1 MSLVNVR
8 LGSELLFCLAD
19 VGGME
24 EKRKE
29 RRIAVMTR
37 VEAMWEDETGAPRV
51 AAATIEDRSPSGANI
66 RINIAISVGSKL
78 TIKGPREEFTG
89 VVVNS
94 RNEKTEYFLGIKRDV
109 AAIPV
114 SKEGDT
120 K

>member
-1 MSLVNVR
+1 MR
-8 LGSELLFCLAD
+8 LGSELLSFLAD

-29 RRIAVMTR
+29 PRIAVMTR

-51 AAATIEDRSPSGANI
+51 APATIEDRSPSGANI
-66 RINIAISVGSKL
+66 RINTAISVGSKL
-78 TIKGPREEFTG
+78 TIKGHREQFTG

-94 RNEKTEYFLGIKRDV
+94 RNDKTEYFLGIKRDV
-109 AAIPV
+109 AAKPYV
-114 SKEGDT
+114 KEEST